1 MKKGM
6 TYKEIFKRYID
17 YVKKHY
23 GQNCSVVFDRYSA
36 NASTEGI
43 TYLRHSKGKLGRTIL
58 FTENT
63 VFNMKKDKQ
72 CFLEMLTVEM
82 NTVSMCAMQSGGAA
96 DTLIATTAVDIANS
110 KPTVVI
116 REDTDLL
123 ILLIYFVNKKR
134 YRMFFLMSDKNVKDE
149 SKVWSIRFAC
159 EQLGQC
165 VCDEIL
171 AIHNLLGCDT
181 TSKVLSIGKG
191 AALTKFQ
198 KGEYF
203 QQDILLFL
211 KKDVSKAEIKKAGE
225 RLLVS
230 LYGRKANNSLDRIR
244 LYKFHQKIASNSKVV
259 QSIYAQHEML
269 QVSILSECVIKCKV
283 RKKEVT

>member
-82 NTVSMCAMQSGGAA
+82 NTVGMCAMQSGGAA

-123 ILLIYFVNKKR
+123 IFLIYFVNKKR

-171 AIHNLLGCDT
+171 AIHNLLGCA
-181 TSKVLSIGKG
+181 IPRQRC
-191 AALTKFQ
+191 F
-198 KGEYF
+198 
-203 QQDILLFL
+203 
-211 KKDVSKAEIKKAGE
+211 
-225 RLLVS
+225 LLV
-230 LYGRKANNSLDRIR
+230 
-244 LYKFHQKIASNSKVV
+244 KV
-259 QSIYAQHEML
+259 QH
-269 QVSILSECVIKCKV
+269 
-283 RKKEVT
+283 